1 MGMNTLSDYGE
12 QLLLNNLISHD
23 GRNISSAMTPDP
35 HNVLEIRLYFE
46 EYTVGGAAI
55 VPTGASQGSAGD
67 GLGKEV
73 SDNGYARQKVWFNPA
88 VTAGGV
94 TSMTN
99 KGTGDSG
106 SIVTGAVSFPT
117 ATSDW
122 TIADR
127 GDGQPGTQI
136 KYMAI
141 IDTEAVGGAKVIW
154 YGEVKDS
161 SGVAKTKIVQKDDVL
176 RFAVDS
182 ITLSLD

>member
-1 MGMNTLSDYGE
+1 MAMNTLSNYGE

-23 GRNISSAMTPDP
+23 GTAISSAMTPDP
-35 HNVLEIRLYFE
+35 HNVLEVALYFE
-46 EYTVGGAAI
+46 EYTGGGAAI
-55 VPTGASQGSAGD
+55 TPTGASQGVSGD
-67 GLGKEV
+67 GLGMEV
-73 SDNGYARQKVWFNPA
+73 SGNGYVRQKVWFSPA
-88 VTAGGV
+88 GTVGGV

-117 ATSDW
+117 ATNDW
-122 TIADR
+122 TVADR

-161 SGVAKTKIVQKDDVL
+161 SGVAKTKIVQKDDVI